1 MKSEIQ
7 IDNNAGVCQIDIEG
21 TIGVPEEWQFDR
33 PEARV
38 ATYEKFRDAVRRIAE
53 IDASEVVV
61 NIRSTGGDVNDALLI
76 HDALR
81 QLPARVTTR
90 CYGYTASAATIIAQ
104 AASEGCRLLSANA
117 LYLIHTAIC
126 STEGNAA
133 EIAGKIDL
141 LHQTDARIAAVY
153 ASRSGRPAAEFEALM
168 AENNGNGRWL
178 SPEEAVGAGLADRVT
193 DEAGGVSALTRNLA
207 RGWERL
213 LCGIGLLM
221 LSAGMAALA
230 LLSEGA
236 STFDI
241 GWRMALCGAGFGF
254 FQSPN
259 LKALMTSAPL
269 ARSGGASGIV
279 AISRLLG
286 QTLGASL
293 VALCFHLSLSSGPQS
308 ALWLGCAFALVG
320 AVASGLRL
328 VPYGKKPL

>member
-7 IDNNAGVCQIDIEG
+7 INTTAGVCQIDIEG
-21 TIGVPEEWQFDR
+21 TIGVPEEWQFEEPD
-33 PEARV
+33 ARV
-38 ATYEKFRDAVRRIAE
+38 ATYERFRDALRRIAE
-53 IDASEVVV
+53 IEAPEVVV

-81 QLPARVTTR
+81 QLPAQITTR

-117 LYLIHTAIC
+117 LYLIHTAVC

-178 SPEEAVGAGLADRVT
+178 APEEAVAAGLADKVV
-193 DEAGGVSALTRNLA
+193 EAAEQSAPSLVRNIA

-213 LCGIGLLM
+213 LANIGLRP
-221 LSAGMAALA
+221 GPALPADRNVLHFDGEVQA
-230 LLSEGA
+230 LHS
-236 STFDI
+236 
-241 GWRMALCGAGFGF
+241 
-254 FQSPN
+254 
-259 LKALMTSAPL
+259 
-269 ARSGGASGIV
+269 RS
-279 AISRLLG
+279 
-286 QTLGASL
+286 
-293 VALCFHLSLSSGPQS
+293 
-308 ALWLGCAFALVG
+308 
-320 AVASGLRL
+320 AVAADEARRQAAPTSTQPREDPSCGDAVRSANERA
-328 VPYGKKPL
+328 YAEDARRMRI

>member
-1 MKSEIQ
+1 MESEIQ
-7 IDNNAGVCQIDIEG
+7 INNTAGVCQIDIEG
-21 TIGVPEEWQFDR
+21 TIGVPEEWQFEEPD
-33 PEARV
+33 ARV
-38 ATYEKFRDAVRRIAE
+38 ATYERFRDTLRRIAV
-53 IDASEVVV
+53 D
-61 NIRSTGGDVNDALLI
+61 IRSTGGDVNDALLI

-178 SPEEAVGAGLADRVT
+178 APEEAVAAGLADKVV
-193 DEAGGVSALTRNLA
+193 EAAEPPASSLARNIA

-213 LCGIGLLM
+213 LANIGLRPGPALPADRNV
-221 LSAGMAALA
+221 LHFDGEVQALRSRSAVAADEARRQGLRAADSPEANRKSAGQ
-230 LLSEGA
+230 E
-236 STFDI
+236 
-241 GWRMALCGAGFGF
+241 
-254 FQSPN
+254 Q
-259 LKALMTSAPL
+259 KEVSA
-269 ARSGGASGIV
+269 
-279 AISRLLG
+279 
-286 QTLGASL
+286 
-293 VALCFHLSLSSGPQS
+293 
-308 ALWLGCAFALVG
+308 
-320 AVASGLRL
+320 
-328 VPYGKKPL
+328 

>member
-1 MKSEIQ
+1 MEFNERLRYLIDCEEIKIKDLAPKLCLSASTLSNYAQ
-7 IDNNAGVCQIDIEG
+7 GIREPDYD
-21 TIGVPEEWQFDR
+21 TL
-33 PEARV
+33 
-38 ATYEKFRDAVRRIAE
+38 RRIAE
-53 IDASEVVV
+53 IEAPEVVV

-178 SPEEAVGAGLADRVT
+178 APEEAVAAGLADKVV
-193 DEAGGVSALTRNLA
+193 EAAEQPASSLARNIA

-213 LCGIGLLM
+213 LANIGLRP
-221 LSAGMAALA
+221 GPALPA
-230 LLSEGA
+230 DRNVLH
-236 STFDI
+236 FDGEEI
-241 GWRMALCGAGFGF
+241 GRAH
-254 FQSPN
+254 
-259 LKALMTSAPL
+259 
-269 ARSGGASGIV
+269 V
-279 AISRLLG
+279 
-286 QTLGASL
+286 
-293 VALCFHLSLSSGPQS
+293 
-308 ALWLGCAFALVG
+308 
-320 AVASGLRL
+320 
-328 VPYGKKPL
+328 